1 MNTVVIVPQTLEI
14 SFSLEPIVGL
24 SSAGRIGATAPP
36 GRESS
41 PSQVTS
47 EVRKLASTHFWNGF
61 TPATGNKWLAK
72 GHYKKTCA

>member
-47 EVRKLASTHFWNGF
+47 EVRKLVSTHF
-61 TPATGNKWLAK
+61 
-72 GHYKKTCA
+72 